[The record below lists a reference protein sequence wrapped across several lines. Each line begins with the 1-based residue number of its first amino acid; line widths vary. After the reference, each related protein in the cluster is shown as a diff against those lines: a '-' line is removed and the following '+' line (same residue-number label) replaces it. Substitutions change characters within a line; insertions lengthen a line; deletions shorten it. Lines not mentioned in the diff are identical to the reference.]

1 MYVYIYIYVCIYI
14 YVYILLLLSL
24 LLLSLLLLYISISI
38 YYYIY
43 IYYFIIYILL
53 YNKYIYI
60 YILFLYYIYYL
71 CIYYLCIQFSF
82 FSCKQISWSFW
93 VGMQGDIYSLLPVH
107 FNWSDY
113 SSGGLQLASWGAQP
127 PCHSRRLNMAL
138 VVAEPAEMEQ
148 VGCPWIEFL
157 LHESVM

>member
-1 MYVYIYIYVCIYI
+1 MYIYMYVYI

-43 IYYFIIYILL
+43 IFL
-53 YNKYIYI
+53 YNIYI
-60 YILFLYYIYYL
+60 YYCIINIYYFYIIYIYYL

-82 FSCKQISWSFW
+82 FSCKQFSWSFW